1 MGPHGD
7 RVVKRLMTGL
17 PLIFAMEHETL
28 KRCRAEPTDD
38 ETTRKQRRTIDPDQ
52 SDFSDAERMFAL
64 CMSQHTRLGSASPAR
79 YLQPGLLQRV
89 YRHLDQLAGL
99 ALSVSSMPIPRRDL
113 VDGTAL
119 VSCMRRFTVE
129 VVLTG
134 DDRHQGATP
143 FGLQAQLCHEDGTP
157 VSLGERASGTP
168 ADELLW
174 GANATIGGTS
184 GNKATFRLQLGPG
197 MAQVQKLEQV
207 AAGADSTE
215 WRPRLFRVRIG
226 PRDGAL
232 AASHARLVATSEP
245 FRVVSVVPA
254 LLPPVVA
261 HASLLPVAAAA

>member
-17 PLIFAMEHETL
+17 PLILAMEPETL
-28 KRCRAEPTDD
+28 KRCRAED
-38 ETTRKQRRTIDPDQ
+38 EPPRKQRRTQADDAHG
-52 SDFSDAERMFAL
+52 DFSDTERMFAL
-64 CMSQHTRLGSASPAR
+64 CMSQHSRLGSASPAR
-79 YLQPGLLQRV
+79 YLQPVLLQRV

-99 ALSVSSMPIPRRDL
+99 TLSVSSMPIPRRDL

-129 VVLTG
+129 VALTG
-134 DDRHQGATP
+134 EGHPQGATSLN
-143 FGLQAQLCHEDGTP
+143 LQALVVCEDGTP

-174 GANATIGGTS
+174 GANATIGGSS

-207 AAGADSTE
+207 AAGSTE

-232 AASHARLVATSEP
+232 AASHAQLVATSEP
-245 FRVVSVVPA
+245 FRVVSMVPA
-254 LLPPVVA
+254 RPAALPPIVA
-261 HASLLPVAAAA
+261 HTSLLPVAAAA